1 MSTTVKTQAIWPQ
14 SILVAD
20 MASNIER
27 LRNPQTSH
35 LAGCEY
41 FRISGRTDWCGKPD
55 ASQDLKPYVESKR
68 GLVCDLRVVPIY
80 GNPELNY

>member
-20 MASNIER
+20 MAWNIER

-41 FRISGRTDWCGKPD
+41 FRIPRRTDWCGKPD
-55 ASQDLKPYVESKR
+55 ASHDLKPYVESKR
-68 GLVCDLRVVPIY
+68 CLVSDFRVVPIY